1 MTQVQSFGVSQFCL
15 FCLWCPRFSHQFSQ
29 LLMETGEERET
40 DRARGRDGVEIG
52 GRLLSLCGSCVATAH
67 EPHTSS
73 PCLQPLAHPNRH
85 VLHTHAHT
93 NTHTS
98 DVTNEPEASELVS
111 PNWSTSRRSAYRG
124 LYRFAEMTSLVT
136 SEASFESSA
145 SQSGLFV
152 HFWRDASTIRC
163 PNSHLVF
170 VVVVVSGWR
179 FSDSWRFSGSWR
191 FRLFGVVSSIDY
203 LR

>member
-1 MTQVQSFGVSQFCL
+1 MDSAPGRIQDRRHRNSPFAGFNDVSSLKHNRQGSFLDFEK
-15 FCLWCPRFSHQFSQ
+15 H
-29 LLMETGEERET
+29 
-40 DRARGRDGVEIG
+40 
-52 GRLLSLCGSCVATAH
+52 
-67 EPHTSS
+67 
-73 PCLQPLAHPNRH
+73 PLA
-85 VLHTHAHT
+85 
-93 NTHTS
+93 S

-111 PNWSTSRRSAYRG
+111 RKWSTSRRSAYRG

-145 SQSGLFV
+145 SPSGSFV